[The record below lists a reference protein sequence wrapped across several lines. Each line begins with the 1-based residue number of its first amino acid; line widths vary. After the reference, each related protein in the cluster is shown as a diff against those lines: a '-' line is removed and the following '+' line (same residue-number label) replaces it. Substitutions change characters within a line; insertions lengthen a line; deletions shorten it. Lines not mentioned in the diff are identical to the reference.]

1 MFRPRLAVAGVVTKI
16 SRCIQLVNTSTKIHR
31 SNKVVARS
39 QAGYRASPARPTV
52 RRRRHGAA
60 RQSTTSGSYAVGNR
74 ESVDWRRIS
83 TKIVAKRRDG
93 GREVGRTPQLSASA
107 PRDDARNRTPTP
119 HTKCEGVYLQRL
131 RWLLFDTVPKDRKKL
146 IPFFAHNSRK
156 RDASPYSSSR
166 ILVLDAGYR
175 FVKKKRGVY
184 GLVFEI
190 FGGEA
195 KTLTSNNSRTVRRT
209 MVIFMACLRA
219 SMGKVMS

>member
-39 QAGYRASPARPTV
+39 HAGYRASPARPTV
-52 RRRRHGAA
+52 RRRRRHGAA

-119 HTKCEGVYLQRL
+119 HTKCEGVFDSRL
-131 RWLLFDTVPKDRKKL
+131 RCSTFCPVLYLYTR
-146 IPFFAHNSRK
+146 A
-156 RDASPYSSSR
+156 R
-166 ILVLDAGYR
+166 IDLHWI
-175 FVKKKRGVY
+175 GV
-184 GLVFEI
+184 
-190 FGGEA
+190 
-195 KTLTSNNSRTVRRT
+195 
-209 MVIFMACLRA
+209 
-219 SMGKVMS
+219 